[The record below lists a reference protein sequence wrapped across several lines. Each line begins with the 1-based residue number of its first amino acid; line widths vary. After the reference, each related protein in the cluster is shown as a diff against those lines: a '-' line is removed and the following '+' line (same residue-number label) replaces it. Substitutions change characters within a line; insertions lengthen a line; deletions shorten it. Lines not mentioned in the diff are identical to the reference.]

1 MGLFDPQVIHGPLF
15 SDHKNEAR
23 RYNQNLPLIWPSP
36 LYTKPIV
43 WILIS
48 SPLPPPS
55 DIHARWWFTDDE
67 ALTAV
72 RLDEAWY
79 LVRTCLCVYIGQEQ
93 TLVWQYINHNIYNGK

>member
-1 MGLFDPQVIHGPLF
+1 MGLSFLTIKMKPVGIIRTCLSIQYLAQPTIYQTDSLDFDFIP
-15 SDHKNEAR
+15 A
-23 RYNQNLPLIWPSP
+23 
-36 LYTKPIV
+36 
-43 WILIS
+43 
-48 SPLPPPS
+48 PPPS

-93 TLVWQYINHNIYNGK
+93 TLAWQYINHNIYNGK